1 MKLSAKEIFSI
12 PNILSY
18 IRIILIPV
26 FIYLYVTAENTTDYY
41 IAAAVILFSGIT
53 DFADGLIARKFN
65 MITELGKA
73 LDPVADKLTQA
84 AIIFSLTFRYHETI
98 ILVILFVIK
107 ELFMGINGLILIQY
121 GKKLGGAKWYGKLST
136 AVFDVVVVILLI
148 FPDLDYRIIMGLFWT
163 TGFFLALSFIL
174 YIPVFVK
181 MYQEVKQEQK

>member
-65 MITELGKA
+65 MITELGT
-73 LDPVADKLTQA
+73 L
-84 AIIFSLTFRYHETI
+84 
-98 ILVILFVIK
+98 
-107 ELFMGINGLILIQY
+107 LIL
-121 GKKLGGAKWYGKLST
+121 W
-136 AVFDVVVVILLI
+136 LI
-148 FPDLDYRIIMGLFWT
+148 
-163 TGFFLALSFIL
+163 S
-174 YIPVFVK
+174 
-181 MYQEVKQEQK
+181 